1 MCALPIFSDSRPW
14 LERFIWSFGS
24 PNLCTSGELCN
35 WHKDFTHA
43 LTFGRGI
50 STPDY
55 ANTSLAVLWGH
66 NPSHVW
72 LADADA
78 VTAARRRGAGLVL
91 PDPRR
96 TARAPQ
102 AAPWPRHRPRSHPL
116 LAMRV
121 ERVLT
126 ASGCF
131 VPRTVLTAFR
141 QTSRG

>member
-1 MCALPIFSDSRPW
+1 MTSASASSISDSRPW

-55 ANTSLAVLWGH
+55 ANPSLPVLWGH

-72 LADADA
+72 LAEAHA
-78 VTAARRRGAGLVL
+78 VTAARRRGAGLGAMQ
-91 PDPRR
+91 PPP
-96 TARAPQ
+96 AAPAPQ
-102 AAPWPRHRPRSHPL
+102 RALRPAPRPPRH
-116 LAMRV
+116 AM
-121 ERVLT
+121 
-126 ASGCF
+126 
-131 VPRTVLTAFR
+131 
-141 QTSRG
+141 

>member
-1 MCALPIFSDSRPW
+1 MLPALLLSFFFFEQKTAYALRISDWSSDVCSSDLAVAFAMTSASASSISDSRPW

-66 NPSHVW
+66 NQSPEIGI
-72 LADADA
+72 
-78 VTAARRRGAGLVL
+78 AAWREKVGKTG
-91 PDPRR
+91 
-96 TARAPQ
+96 
-102 AAPWPRHRPRSHPL
+102 
-116 LAMRV
+116 
-121 ERVLT
+121 
-126 ASGCF
+126 
-131 VPRTVLTAFR
+131 
-141 QTSRG
+141 

>member
-1 MCALPIFSDSRPW
+1 MTSASASSISDSRPW

-72 LADADA
+72 LAEADA
-78 VTAARRRGAGLVL
+78 VTAAPLAVVSTSAG
-91 PDPRR
+91 RSTGR
-96 TARAPQ
+96 SSMSARSCALQ
-102 AAPWPRHRPRSHPL
+102 S
-116 LAMRV
+116 LA
-121 ERVLT
+121 LT
-126 ASGCF
+126 
-131 VPRTVLTAFR
+131 
-141 QTSRG
+141 

>member
-1 MCALPIFSDSRPW
+1 MTSASASSISDSRPW

-55 ANTSLAVLWGH
+55 ATTSLAVPWGH

-72 LADADA
+72 LAEADD
-78 VTAARRRGAGLVL
+78 VTAAPMRGAGVGGLH
-91 PDPRR
+91 PRG
-96 TARAPQ
+96 
-102 AAPWPRHRPRSHPL
+102 AAPG
-116 LAMRV
+116 
-121 ERVLT
+121 ERR
-126 ASGCF
+126 A
-131 VPRTVLTAFR
+131 
-141 QTSRG
+141 RGVGKRGE